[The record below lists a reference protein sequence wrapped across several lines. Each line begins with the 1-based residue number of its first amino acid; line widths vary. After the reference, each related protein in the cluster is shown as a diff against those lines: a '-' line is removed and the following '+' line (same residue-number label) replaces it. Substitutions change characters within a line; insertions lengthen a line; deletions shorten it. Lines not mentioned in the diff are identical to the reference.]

1 MNKTGIQQSIL
12 MKKIGEGKALFNSEV
27 SNYPQ
32 KVINFTVKKPG
43 KYIIQI
49 TEVITDNETY

>member
-1 MNKTGIQQSIL
+1 
-12 MKKIGEGKALFNSEV
+12 MKKIAEGKALFNSEV

-43 KYIIQI
+43 KYTIQM